1 MAADAGHSAPAR
13 RAPLTGFFLIGL
25 DTAAA
30 ELENPFG
37 KDFNDLPLDMITDTI
52 RSNLM
57 DIKKRALAMRSKPVM
72 QEV

>member
-1 MAADAGHSAPAR
+1 MCIRDR
-13 RAPLTGFFLIGL
+13 

-37 KDFNDLPLDMITDTI
+37 KDFNDLPLDVITTTI